1 VCQIATTLKV
11 GNVTIAHTGSEYLG
25 ANELGYMIFTLNSRG
40 KSLLRKARGNQL
52 GAQLTITDGD
62 AAATARIVLVRFT

>member
-1 VCQIATTLKV
+1 
-11 GNVTIAHTGSEYLG
+11 
-25 ANELGYMIFTLNSRG
+25 MIFTLNSRG